1 MRAPCSRKSAG
12 RCGVRESQHLQQGG
26 SRGSNS
32 RPTHLDDAGAVLEVG
47 ERPHDV
53 LTHGLNR
60 LLPAGG
66 EASDQLGDPGCR
78 QTGS

>member
-1 MRAPCSRKSAG
+1 MVLE
-12 RCGVRESQHLQQGG
+12 GVTTSSSG
-26 SRGSNS
+26 SDL

-53 LTHGLNR
+53 LTHGLNG
-60 LLPAGG
+60 LLPTGR

-78 QTGS
+78 QEVRQKDRKCAEPV